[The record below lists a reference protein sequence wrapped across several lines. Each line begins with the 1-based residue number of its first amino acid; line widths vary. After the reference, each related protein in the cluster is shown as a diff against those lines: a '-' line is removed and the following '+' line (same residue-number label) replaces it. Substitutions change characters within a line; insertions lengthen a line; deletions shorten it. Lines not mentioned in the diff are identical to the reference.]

1 MVRVNSPP
9 SWSCSSCTHLGD
21 PSATS
26 LPQAHNQLRE
36 SGEVLPR
43 SPRALLTYPH
53 HIFKLLSMVSDL
65 TLAAPAT
72 FSAIVARV
80 RSEEHTSELQSL
92 AYLVCRL

>member
-9 SWSCSSCTHLGD
+9 SWSRNQLHLLGD

-36 SGEVLPR
+36 SREVLPR
-43 SPRALLTYPH
+43 NTRALLTYPH

-72 FSAIVARV
+72 FSTIVPRV
-80 RSEEHTSELQSL
+80 LPSM
-92 AYLVCRL
+92 A